1 MHEFAHDFCR
11 YKTGFLENWNFYR
24 DGDSTYVDVINK
36 KKRFDYTGS
45 FEWNSFMDF
54 LFILFVFNAL
64 KTSINDWINWNI
76 RSASNDFFFVGTF
89 LHIYFAKSILLGWK
103 IENFLNLTHQV
114 PSCIPRSFLAYLT
127 CIFYLPKPFLILLII
142 LTKKTDQIDANSRK
156 SLMWMISTS
165 LLLSTFILWRER
177 EY

>member
-11 YKTGFLENWNFYR
+11 YKTGFLEIETFFR

-64 KTSINDWINWNI
+64 KASIND
-76 RSASNDFFFVGTF
+76 
-89 LHIYFAKSILLGWK
+89 
-103 IENFLNLTHQV
+103 
-114 PSCIPRSFLAYLT
+114 
-127 CIFYLPKPFLILLII
+127 
-142 LTKKTDQIDANSRK
+142 
-156 SLMWMISTS
+156 
-165 LLLSTFILWRER
+165 
-177 EY
+177 